1 MSITIRG
8 GFTIEFSEMRG
19 PNKIFGSFC
28 KINEPN
34 ILFGPLISE
43 NSIVT
48 PPLVLFILG
57 IGKINNTILL
67 STHKGTYDEFF
78 PRILKLPLFVIVLF
92 LS

>member
-1 MSITIRG
+1 M
-8 GFTIEFSEMRG
+8 IEFSELRG

-48 PPLVLFILG
+48 PTLMVGPKVNMF
-57 IGKINNTILL
+57 
-67 STHKGTYDEFF
+67 
-78 PRILKLPLFVIVLF
+78 
-92 LS
+92 

>member
-1 MSITIRG
+1 M
-8 GFTIEFSEMRG
+8 IEFSELRG

-48 PPLVLFILG
+48 PPLVVLDVDAYLSLLLFTR
-57 IGKINNTILL
+57 K
-67 STHKGTYDEFF
+67 
-78 PRILKLPLFVIVLF
+78 
-92 LS
+92 